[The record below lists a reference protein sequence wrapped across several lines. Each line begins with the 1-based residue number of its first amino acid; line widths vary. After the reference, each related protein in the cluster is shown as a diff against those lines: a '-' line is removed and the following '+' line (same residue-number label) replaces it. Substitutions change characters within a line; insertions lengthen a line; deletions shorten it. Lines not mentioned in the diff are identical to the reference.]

1 MLAEIIKI
9 IFRFILLVLVQ
20 VLLFNKIRFAGFINP
35 FVYPLFILLLP
46 VRIPKTLLLLLSF
59 ITGLTID
66 IFSDTMGMHA
76 AATVF
81 LGYLRPAI
89 LKLLAPRDGYE
100 AEASPRLHQMGFLW
114 FLYYLLISIFAHHL
128 FLFYTEVFRFSEFW
142 YTLLRV
148 VLSTLTSVLL
158 IIVILYLFD
167 RQKEKH

>member
-89 LKLLAPRDGYE
+89 LKLL
-100 AEASPRLHQMGFLW
+100 
-114 FLYYLLISIFAHHL
+114 
-128 FLFYTEVFRFSEFW
+128 YTRW
-142 YTLLRV
+142 L
-148 VLSTLTSVLL
+148 
-158 IIVILYLFD
+158 
-167 RQKEKH
+167 